1 MASVQP
7 QFEEPTP
14 ADESQLEHELQVPPE
29 LEVPPEGSHVLGS
42 LSGPGSLSGSWVLLP
57 EDDDEQEQ
65 GDEAASI
72 THAPCTIDSIDAT
85 TSDACVSEG
94 DALDGDLSTS
104 VILDAMDEC
113 QSTGSDDHSTTA
125 FVAAPPSPAPEP
137 LFKPL
142 PVALDAPLATADAK
156 ACKEV
161 GVEVARRGSVTATP
175 TVEALLDEPSA
186 TNADCHGDKGARR
199 HVWERRVLLAV
210 LLLSTHAAALC
221 IGIAIG
227 SRKGGGSEASSSLL
241 TRRYSSGPYNSS
253 TPWLSLASSSRL
265 CRS

>member
-1 MASVQP
+1 M
-7 QFEEPTP
+7 
-14 ADESQLEHELQVPPE
+14 
-29 LEVPPEGSHVLGS
+29 
-42 LSGPGSLSGSWVLLP
+42 LLP
-57 EDDDEQEQ
+57 EDDEKEQ
-65 GDEAASI
+65 GDEAASV
-72 THAPCTIDSIDAT
+72 THAPCTIDGIDGVDDT

-125 FVAAPPSPAPEP
+125 FVAAPPSPVPEP
-137 LFKPL
+137 PFKPL
-142 PVALDAPLATADAK
+142 PVALDAPPAAADAK

-161 GVEVARRGSVTATP
+161 GVE
-175 TVEALLDEPSA
+175 ALLDEP
-186 TNADCHGDKGARR
+186 TDADCGGDKGARR

-227 SRKGGGSEASSSLL
+227 SRKGGGSEASGSLL